1 MERWI
6 DRSLVKYLKNQFQI
20 DWNGFHGG
28 AHWARVKQNA
38 RLIARQ
44 CEASGQTVDYDVLD
58 LFSILHDHKRK
69 NEGYD
74 IEHGKRAADAL
85 HFYRGRFFELPDA
98 VFTELWTACA
108 YHSDG
113 LTKDPSINVRI
124 CWDAD
129 RLDLYRVGV
138 MPSAQYLCTEE
149 AKKASFIEAA
159 VKRSLRQK

>member
-1 MERWI
+1 MTHWI
-6 DRSLVKYLKNQFQI
+6 CPDFAKYLKHKFQI

-38 RLIARQ
+38 RLLAKQ
-44 CEASGQTVDYDVLD
+44 CEQNGATVNYHVID
-58 LFSILHDHKRK
+58 LFAILHDHKRE

-74 IEHGKRAADAL
+74 IDHGRRAAGML
-85 HFYRGRFFELPDA
+85 YMYRGKFFELPDA
-98 VFTELWTACA
+98 AFQELWRACA

-113 LTKDPSINVRI
+113 QTNDASINVKI

-138 MPSAQYLCTEE
+138 VPDPKYLCTEE
-149 AKKASFIEAA
+149 AKNAQFIQDAI
-159 VKRSLRQK
+159 KRSIHTK